1 MLAEVGLADPTGAGC
16 LECVYWGKEDNIML
30 DVVRE
35 LPEAKVG
42 YTIANFSAALREAG
56 VDQAR
61 TDVHSHTQTDTRARA
76 HTRLLLALNHGFN
89 AEIETCYQRLVLNA

>member
-1 MLAEVGLADPTGAGC
+1 MGLADPTGAGC

-56 VDQAR
+56 VDQVR
-61 TDVHSHTQTDTRARA
+61 TDVHSHTQTHTHART
-76 HTRLLLALNHGFN
+76 HVYCLH
-89 AEIETCYQRLVLNA
+89 

>member
-1 MLAEVGLADPTGAGC
+1 MYRYAEVGLADPTGVGC
-16 LECVYWGKEDNIML
+16 LECVYWGKEDRIML

-56 VDQAR
+56 VDQVAAGR
-61 TDVHSHTQTDTRARA
+61 CIVGSAYA
-76 HTRLLLALNHGFN
+76 AAGLYNLNPCHP
-89 AEIETCYQRLVLNA
+89 